1 MNLNMQA
8 FNINTLLGGLDKVRD
23 VMGVYQQQLLL
34 IVIVFALLNCF
45 FGYALRKLWSVIRP
59 LPDRT
64 LSSDLRTRRLLPLAS
79 RQSKRHHRLWARRP
93 CRFCDRPDLRSV

>member
-45 FGYALRKLWSVIRP
+45 FGYALRKLWSVIPGFFLGAAAGMQRVPMRIRP
-59 LPDRT
+59 RRSPWCLPSAPVLVRYG
-64 LSSDLRTRRLLPLAS
+64 P
-79 RQSKRHHRLWARRP
+79 
-93 CRFCDRPDLRSV
+93 